1 MALEAAIGELRG
13 AISTDN
19 TAAGWRWSV
28 RQRLS
33 AVREALREEAFWSR
47 DGWLAARS
55 ASGDRERTQLLR
67 RLTLAGT
74 GLLDRRDLD
83 RVSAE
88 LDRLAN
94 DLDHYGQRMHDLV
107 YDSVAL
113 ELGGSE

>member
-13 AISTDN
+13 AISADH
-19 TAAGWRWSV
+19 TAAGWRWTV

-33 AVREALREEAFWSR
+33 AVREALRDEAFWSR
-47 DGWLAARS
+47 DGWLAARC
-55 ASGDRERTQLLR
+55 ASGDRERAQLVR

-74 GLLDRRDLD
+74 GLLDRLDLD
-83 RVSAE
+83 RVTAE
-88 LDRLAN
+88 LNRLAD

-107 YDSVAL
+107 YDAVAL